1 LNPIQT
7 LAPTCSPTLTLK
19 RSTMAAEVPPVAAAG
34 LGTGDDRWQKFLD
47 VLEELAPED
56 GNESV
61 PKLAFLAQTLNV
73 ASVEK
78 LRNLLSSDE
87 NAAKDLAMTIYKIDG
102 ASLPP
107 KRLQAWSFTAHMK
120 VRVDLLRRPDNS
132 PPLVSNTHTLPTPPG
147 PPALPHCCP
156 EPPPAPIL
164 IARVCAH
171 AGSVDQVVE
180 GGGAT
185 RSRGRSGGR
194 GSTAVLELRS

>member
-1 LNPIQT
+1 
-7 LAPTCSPTLTLK
+7 
-19 RSTMAAEVPPVAAAG
+19 MAAEVPPVAAAG

-132 PPLVSNTHTLPTPPG
+132 PPLSATHTLFPPLPVPLPCPTAAQSHP
-147 PPALPHCCP
+147 L
-156 EPPPAPIL
+156 L
-164 IARVCAH
+164 
-171 AGSVDQVVE
+171 QF
-180 GGGAT
+180 
-185 RSRGRSGGR
+185 
-194 GSTAVLELRS
+194 